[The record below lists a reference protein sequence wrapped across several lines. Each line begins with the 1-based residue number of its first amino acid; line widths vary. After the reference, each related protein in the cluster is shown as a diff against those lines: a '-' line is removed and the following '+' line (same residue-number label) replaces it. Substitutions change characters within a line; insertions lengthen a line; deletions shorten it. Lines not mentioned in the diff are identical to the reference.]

1 MSGPE
6 AGEGPLGSELWRVA
20 RSLVATALGKEKA
33 SLVIKNGL
41 LVNVNSGELLEGW
54 DVAVKGDRVAYIG
67 PSADHTIGPET
78 EVIDASGKYVVPGFL
93 DAHVHIES
101 SMVTA
106 TEFARLV
113 LPYGTTGVFIDNHEI
128 GNVLGLRGIRLMLE
142 EARGLPLRVFLTVP
156 SCIPSSSGGLET
168 PGASL
173 GPEEIAEA
181 LAWEETVALGE
192 MMNFPGI
199 LSLDEKMHAE
209 VAEAHKARKPVE
221 GHDSFLLD
229 RELTAYVAAGITS
242 SHESVRKIDAVQRL
256 RLGMYVY
263 CREGS
268 AWLDVKEG
276 IKAVTEARLDSRHVC
291 LVTDDKEPHSILRDG
306 HVSHSVKRA
315 IEEGVDP
322 ITAIQMATLNPAEH
336 YGLSLHLGSVAPAR
350 LADIVLLED
359 LTRVKVHSVFVGGR
373 LMAQQGRLLAP
384 LRRFEYPSWARG
396 TVKLAR
402 PLRPEDFIIE
412 APINRGYVRA
422 RVIGAIEGKVH
433 TKALEEEL
441 AVVNGDVKAD
451 PERQIY
457 KVAVVERHG
466 RSGGIG
472 KGFLKGFGWRGGAIA
487 STVAHDS
494 HNLLVVGANE
504 RDMSIAANRLAEA
517 GGGVITVLDGEVL
530 SLVELPIA
538 GLMSDGP
545 CEEVAMKVKQMYE
558 VWGRLG
564 CTWVSPFMTLSL
576 MALVVLPELRISDKG
591 LVDVR
596 SSTIVPPL
604 LT

>member
-1 MSGPE
+1 M
-6 AGEGPLGSELWRVA
+6 
-20 RSLVATALGKEKA
+20 
-33 SLVIKNGL
+33 
-41 LVNVNSGELLEGW
+41 
-54 DVAVKGDRVAYIG
+54 
-67 PSADHTIGPET
+67 
-78 EVIDASGKYVVPGFL
+78 
-93 DAHVHIES
+93 
-101 SMVTA
+101 
-106 TEFARLV
+106 
-113 LPYGTTGVFIDNHEI
+113 
-128 GNVLGLRGIRLMLE
+128 
-142 EARGLPLRVFLTVP
+142 
-156 SCIPSSSGGLET
+156 
-168 PGASL
+168 
-173 GPEEIAEA
+173 
-181 LAWEETVALGE
+181 
-192 MMNFPGI
+192 
-199 LSLDEKMHAE
+199 
-209 VAEAHKARKPVE
+209 
-221 GHDSFLLD
+221 
-229 RELTAYVAAGITS
+229 
-242 SHESVRKIDAVQRL
+242 
-256 RLGMYVY
+256 
-263 CREGS
+263 
-268 AWLDVKEG
+268 
-276 IKAVTEARLDSRHVC
+276 
-291 LVTDDKEPHSILRDG
+291 
-306 HVSHSVKRA
+306 
-315 IEEGVDP
+315 
-322 ITAIQMATLNPAEH
+322 
-336 YGLSLHLGSVAPAR
+336 
-350 LADIVLLED
+350 
-359 LTRVKVHSVFVGGR
+359 
-373 LMAQQGRLLAP
+373 
-384 LRRFEYPSWARG
+384 
-396 TVKLAR
+396 KLAR

-596 SSTIVPPL
+596 TSTIVPPL